1 MFRGWYTDAK
11 LKNRITAIK
20 KTAKKNYTLYAKW
33 EKVKVGKTTIKRVTS
48 PKQSQVKLTV
58 AKVSN
63 AAGYEVLC
71 ATDKQ
76 FKKNKKLTLARS
88 TSVTVKGLK
97 AGKTYYVKVR
107 A

>member
-1 MFRGWYTDAK
+1 MLQSRTHTCNELRSSNIGERVVLVGWYE
-11 LKNRITAIK
+11 NIR
-20 KTAKKNYTLYAKW
+20 
-33 EKVKVGKTTIKRVTS
+33 
-48 PKQSQVKLTV
+48 
-58 AKVSN
+58 KVSN

-107 A
+107 AYRKDSTGAKVYGSYSKTVQIKIKK